1 MQLYF
6 KGNERPPLNIYQMK
20 TMNERHTNDPNIPSA
35 PSYYSNTIRSPEQ
48 SYAQGSQ
55 DHRYTLLQ
63 QTING
68 RTDQTF
74 NDSSGATG
82 TSRNYRPLDG
92 YQNSPLTDASR
103 DSDSQTVI
111 SPHVDQFRSRTHSD
125 IRPEIEDGE
134 SIDEL
139 PPPPSYQEVCANQ
152 MYYK

>member
-1 MQLYF
+1 
-6 KGNERPPLNIYQMK
+6 MK
-20 TMNERHTNDPNIPSA
+20 TMNEQRTNDRVIPSA

-48 SYAQGSQ
+48 NYAQRSQ
-55 DHRYTLLQ
+55 DHRYRLLQ
-63 QTING
+63 QTSDG

-82 TSRNYRPLDG
+82 TSRSYHTLDG
-92 YQNSPLTDASR
+92 YQNSPLTDVSGY
-103 DSDSQTVI
+103 SDSQTVI

-125 IRPEIEDGE
+125 IRPEIEDGD

-139 PPPPSYQEVCANQ
+139 SPPPSYREVCANQ